1 MFSHNRTALFSIIAN
16 YGIINLI
23 GSNYYNNS
31 ALSIL
36 NVKSFSGSLFL
47 QSIEFSQNEISFYYV
62 SFEAGFNV
70 TISNVSVLFSNN
82 QNPIV
87 FGGGAFYFAYVIN
100 KNFINV
106 TIKNILSS
114 KSVFGIKI
122 EGNLDSSNNIL
133 KNVKTKNY
141 N

>member
-1 MFSHNRTALFSIIAN
+1 MFSQNRTALFSIIEN

-23 GSNYYNNS
+23 DSHFYNNS

-47 QSIEFSQNEISFYYV
+47 QSIEFFQNEISFYYI
-62 SFEAGFNV
+62 SFENGFNV

-82 QNPIV
+82 QNPII
-87 FGGGAFYFAYVIN
+87 FGGGAFYFAFVVN
-100 KNFINV
+100 KYFINV

-114 KSVFGIKI
+114 KSVFGIKT
-122 EGNLDSSNNIL
+122 EGNIDSSNNL
-133 KNVKTKNY
+133 PKNVKTKR
-141 N
+141 

>member
-1 MFSHNRTALFSIIAN
+1 M
-16 YGIINLI
+16 INLI
-23 GSNYYNNS
+23 DSHFHNNS

-36 NVKSFSGSLFL
+36 HVKSFSGSLFL
-47 QSIEFSQNEISFYYV
+47 QSIEFSQNEISFYYI
-62 SFEAGFNV
+62 SFEDGFNV

-82 QNPIV
+82 ENPKI

-100 KNFINV
+100 KYFNNV

-122 EGNLDSSNNIL
+122 EGDIDSSNNQL
-133 KNVKTKNY
+133 KNVKT
-141 N
+141 